1 MISIER
7 GDFKKSIHVKLLDS
21 THTALR
27 IQSFRLKLSVQEMM
41 EELAQRIVIEDP
53 VIMGVLQDL
62 AKRKRDKDY
71 RRFSEIDA
79 ETIYELIE
87 NG

>member
-1 MISIER
+1 MISIEQ

-21 THTALR
+21 THTSLR

-53 VIMGVLQDL
+53 VVMTILRDL
-62 AKRKRDKDY
+62 SKRKRDKEY
-71 RRFSEIDA
+71 KRISEIDA
-79 ETIYELIE
+79 ETIYEMIE
-87 NG
+87 SE